1 MGQRETALDE
11 ADRLYLEEV
20 RRLGR
25 RELGSGSARS
35 WLDEVID
42 KIVSSGLRDR
52 RMPAWRAALRGL
64 PTLSASAVDLRDAV
78 RLSTAPAQ
86 QRAGAAALRAS
97 LAALQ
102 PWRKG
107 PFELFGLELDAEWRA
122 DLKWQRVSPHL
133 SPLAGRSVLDVG
145 CGNGYYAWRMLGA
158 GARWVLGLDP
168 GLLPLMQ
175 FRAVHR
181 YVPDACAGVL
191 PLASAALD
199 RNLAAFDTVFSM
211 GVLYHRREPLAHL
224 LELRRAL
231 RPGGELVL
239 ETLIVRGSEALIPAD
254 RYARMPNVTIV
265 PSIALVEG
273 WLTQSG
279 FADVRCVDVCRTTPA
294 EQRSTAWMRF
304 ESLQECLDPTDA
316 SRTVEHYPAPTRA
329 IFIAAVKC

>member
-1 MGQRETALDE
+1 MDQRETALDG
-11 ADRLYLEEV
+11 ADLHYLDAV
-20 RRLGR
+20 RGLGR
-25 RELGSGSARS
+25 RELGSGAARA
-35 WLDEVID
+35 WLDEVLD
-42 KIVSSGLRDR
+42 RVVADGLRDR

-64 PTLSASAVDLRDAV
+64 PALSVSAIDMRDAV
-78 RLSTAPAQ
+78 RLSAAPAQ
-86 QRAGAAALRAS
+86 ERAGAAALRAS
-97 LAALQ
+97 LADLQ

-107 PFELFGLELDAEWRA
+107 PFDLFGLELDAEWRA
-122 DLKWQRVSPHL
+122 DLKWQRVLPHL
-133 SPLAGRSVLDVG
+133 SSLVGRSVLDVG

-168 GLLPLMQ
+168 GLLQLMQ

-181 YVPDACAGVL
+181 YVRGARAGVL
-191 PLASAALD
+191 PLGSAALD
-199 RNLAAFDTVFSM
+199 RDLAAFDTVFSM

-239 ETLIVRGSEALIPAD
+239 ETLIVRGSEALIPVD

-265 PSIALVEG
+265 PSIALVEQ

-279 FADVRCVDVCRTTPA
+279 FADVRCVDVCRTTAA

-304 ESLQECLDPTDA
+304 ESLQDCLDPTDA
-316 SRTVEHYPAPTRA
+316 SRTVEQYPAPTRA
-329 IFIAAVKC
+329 VFIAAAA